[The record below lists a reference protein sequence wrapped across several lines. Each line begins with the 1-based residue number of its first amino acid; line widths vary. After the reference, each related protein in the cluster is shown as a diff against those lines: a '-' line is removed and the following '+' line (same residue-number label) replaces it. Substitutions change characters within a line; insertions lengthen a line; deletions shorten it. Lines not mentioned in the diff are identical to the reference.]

1 MSFWEER
8 YGSVSVYVGCEAY
21 EAVEASPGASRSFS
35 EVSAKSLNGGVL
47 WDPFVEEVGWAGS
60 WSMRASLS
68 MLVSGAGS
76 CVSAPAWVGMRAAR
90 ASFRV

>member
-1 MSFWEER
+1 MGR
-8 YGSVSVYVGCEAY
+8 EAY

-35 EVSAKSLNGGVL
+35 KVSEPLHGRVL
-47 WDPFVEEVGWAGS
+47 RDPFVEEVGWAGS
-60 WSMRASLS
+60 WSMGASSS

-90 ASFRV
+90 ASSRV